1 MMVKGSVLR
10 SVSQKTQ
17 QRLRIVH
24 LINAATAA
32 NTYYSTVLC
41 THTIWD

>member
-1 MMVKGSVLR
+1 MMVKGSVFRGISL
-10 SVSQKTQ
+10 KTQ
-17 QRLRIVH
+17 QGPRIVH

-32 NTYYSTVLC
+32 NTYYSSVLC